1 MVELPKLREFMKAQ
15 AEEDRKRK
23 WVQVE
28 GEDLDDA
35 LRQAAI
41 ELSLPVKNIEYE
53 IRDPGKKGA
62 FGMGKKN
69 CVIVAYPAVET
80 AEVSLGEDSFDL
92 GFESGDEA
100 VKDVGGAAIVRL
112 FPEGIFVKVKPPQGS
127 GAPAQAKQ
135 LFDQLSQRG
144 IDNYDKSLVQQAV
157 KNADDKYI
165 KIGDFD
171 YNPANDAVS
180 TVDITDFD
188 MKAFVVMRPPGNN
201 GADATFDGIVGFLK
215 NNGVVYGIKE
225 EVIRDLVDFPK
236 YDDAVL
242 VAEGT
247 SPVNGA
253 DARIVYNFEVDRS
266 HIKLKEK
273 NGRVD
278 FKESNLIQNVVEG
291 QALAK
296 KVPPEEGTPGRTV
309 IGKYLQ
315 AKNGKDT
322 HLSIGKNVKLSDDG
336 NTAIATIN
344 GQVVLQGEKI
354 NVEPVY
360 VVDGDVNL
368 KTGGNVTFLGTV
380 MVKGSVEDG
389 FKVKASGN
397 IEVMGTVGKAEL
409 DAEGDILV
417 HQGIAGKHEGIVRAG
432 RGVWAKFIE
441 NAHIESGELVVASD
455 GIVNS
460 HVDANQRIICQGKR
474 ATIVG
479 GRLRAAEEIHAK
491 TLGSMSGSETVLEVG
506 YDPKSTERVAE
517 LNERLGEI
525 ESELDKIKQDIATIQ
540 ALKKK
545 RNNKLPKEKIQYL
558 KEVADKKKEIEGEK
572 SEKEQELEDI
582 QNYLAGLK
590 VKGRV
595 SASDRVFPGVKIVIK
610 DQNLTVRQEQRQL
623 TYVLE
628 KNLVTT
634 TKYIPL
640 EEDYSQKDHVSTTD

>member
-1 MVELPKLREFMKAQ
+1 MVELAKLREFMKAQ

-28 GEDLDDA
+28 GENLDDA

-41 ELSLPVKNIEYE
+41 ELSLPIKNIEYE
-53 IRDPGKKGA
+53 IRDPGKKGS
-62 FGMGKKN
+62 FGVGKRN

-80 AEVSLGEDSFDL
+80 AEVDLGEANFDL
-92 GFESGDEA
+92 GFDDAEEG
-100 VKDVGGAAIVRL
+100 VKDVDGLAIIRF
-112 FPEGIFVKVKPPQGS
+112 FPEGVFVKVRPPQGDGTS
-127 GAPAQAKQ
+127 ATLPQALAQLEK
-135 LFDQLSQRG
+135 RG
-144 IDNYDKSLVQQAV
+144 ISDFDKGLLQKAV
-157 KNADDKYI
+157 KNEDDQYI
-165 KIGDFD
+165 KIGEYA
-171 YNPANDAVS
+171 YNPANDSVL
-180 TVDITDFD
+180 TLDITDFD
-188 MKAFVVMRPPGNN
+188 MKAYIVARPPGKN
-201 GADATFDGIVGFLK
+201 GSDPTFEGVVAFLK
-215 NNGVVYGIKE
+215 NNGVIYGIKE
-225 EVIRDLVDFPK
+225 DEIRGFIDLPR
-236 YDDAVL
+236 YDDAIL
-242 VAEGT
+242 AAEGS

-253 DARIVYNFEVDRS
+253 DARIVYNFEVDKNKV
-266 HIKLKEK
+266 KLKEK

-291 QALAK
+291 QSLAK
-296 KVPPEEGTPGRTV
+296 KIPLEAGTPGRTV
-309 IGKYLQ
+309 TGKYLQ
-315 AKNGKDT
+315 AKGGKDVE
-322 HLSIGKNVKLSDDG
+322 LQIGKNVRLSDDG
-336 NTAIATIN
+336 NTAIAEIN
-344 GQVVLQGEKI
+344 GQVILQAGKL

-417 HQGIAGKHEGIVRAG
+417 HQGIAGKNEGSVRAG
-432 RGVWAKFIE
+432 KGVYAKFIE
-441 NAHIESGELVVASD
+441 NAHVEAGELALASD

-460 HVDANQRIICQGKR
+460 HVDANKRIICQGKR

-491 TLGSMSGSETVLEVG
+491 TLGSLSGSETILEVG
-506 YDPKSTERVAE
+506 FDPKSTERIAE
-517 LNERLGEI
+517 LNESLEALT
-525 ESELDKIKQDIATIQ
+525 EELEKINQDIATIQ

-545 RNNKLPKEKIQYL
+545 SEDKLPKEKIQYL
-558 KEVADKKKEIEGEK
+558 KEVVDKKKEREAEK
-572 SEKEQELEDI
+572 VEKEKELEDI

-595 SASDRVFPGVKIVIK
+595 SASDRVFPGVKIIIK
-610 DQNLTVRQEQRQL
+610 DQSHIVRNEQRQL
-623 TYVLE
+623 TYILE

-640 EEDYSQKDHVSTTD
+640 EEDYSQKGHVAPTD

>member
-1 MVELPKLREFMKAQ
+1 MVELQKLREFMRAQ
-15 AEEDRKRK
+15 VEEDRKRK

-41 ELSLPVKNIEYE
+41 ELSLPVKKIEYE

-62 FGMGKKN
+62 LGVGKRN
-69 CVIVAYPAVET
+69 CIIVAYPQVET
-80 AEVSLGEDSFDL
+80 AEVDLGEDSFDL
-92 GFESGDEA
+92 GFGEEEA
-100 VKDVGGAAIVRL
+100 KIRDIDGAGIVR
-112 FPEGIFVKVKPPQGS
+112 FFSEGVFVKVRPPQGD
-127 GAPAQAKQ
+127 GVPATAKDVFEK
-135 LFDQLSQRG
+135 LKERG
-144 IDNYDKSLVQQAV
+144 VEDYDKKMVQQAV
-157 KNADDKYI
+157 QEADGSFI
-165 KIGDFD
+165 KVGDFP
-171 YNPANDAVS
+171 YNPANDAVI

-188 MKAFVVMRPPGNN
+188 MKAYIVTKPPGKN
-201 GADATFDGIVGFLK
+201 GADVSFDSVVGFLK
-215 NNGVVYGIKE
+215 SNGVVYGIKE
-225 EVIRDLVDFPK
+225 DVVRDFVDFPK
-236 YDDAVL
+236 HNEAVL

-247 SPVNGA
+247 NPVNGA

-266 HIKLKEK
+266 NIKLKEK

-278 FKESNLIQNVVEG
+278 FRESNLIQNVVEG

-296 KVPPEEGTPGRTV
+296 KIPAEEGKPGRTV
-309 IGKYLQ
+309 TGKYLQ
-315 AKNGKDT
+315 ARGGKDT
-322 HLSIGKNVKLSDDG
+322 ELQIGKNVKISDDG

-344 GQVVLQGEKI
+344 GQVVLQAGKL

-397 IEVMGTVGKAEL
+397 IEVTGTVGKAEL

-417 HQGIAGKHEGIVRAG
+417 HQGVAGKNEGFVHAG
-432 RGVWAKFIE
+432 KGVWAKFFE
-441 NAHIESGELVVASD
+441 NARIEAGEIVVASD

-491 TLGSMSGSETVLEVG
+491 TLGSMTGSETILEVG
-506 YDPKSTERVAE
+506 YDPKSTERIAE
-517 LNERLGEI
+517 LNERLEEI
-525 ESELDKIKQDIATIQ
+525 QGELDKIKQDIATIQ

-545 RNNKLPKEKIQYL
+545 NKNKLPKEKIRYL
-558 KEVADKKKEIEGEK
+558 KEVAGKRKELEEEK
-572 SEKEQELEDI
+572 GEKEQELEEI
-582 QNYLAGLK
+582 HNYLAGLK

-595 SASDRVFPGVKIVIK
+595 SASERVFPGVKIIIK
-610 DQNLTVRQEQRQL
+610 DQSLTVRQEQRQL
-623 TYVLE
+623 SYILE
-628 KNLVTT
+628 KNLVVT

-640 EEDYSQKDHVSTTD
+640 EEDFSRKDHVASTD